1 VRAPKGRRASRALGG
16 GQFVVW
22 VDLLLEVGEEGSSG
36 VGGELTAVVAGMDGE
51 AADTAA

>member
-1 VRAPKGRRASRALGG
+1 
-16 GQFVVW
+16 VVW

-51 AADTAA
+51 AADTAAECGCALGRSR